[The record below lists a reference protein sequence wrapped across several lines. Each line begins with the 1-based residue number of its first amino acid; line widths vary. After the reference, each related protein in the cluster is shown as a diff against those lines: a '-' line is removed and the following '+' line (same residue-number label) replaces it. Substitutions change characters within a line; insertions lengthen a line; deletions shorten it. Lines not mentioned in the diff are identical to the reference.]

1 MYYLCSAKFIKTLAR
16 MVESVDTRDLKSL
29 GPKGCVGSSPTPGT
43 VFNSSPA
50 SCSAT
55 CGTCCFMSLP
65 ANASRSNLILCIRLA
80 PLVGREHFVGQPRRA
95 RGDDEA
101 SVARSAA
108 RGAYRHHHST
118 QHCAKRAA
126 IYAIMCNDYLHRLHR
141 GCNCTKL
148 HPLLS
153 GQNSIEA
160 VIAPFNFK
168 LSTTLLSTGES

>member
-80 PLVGREHFVGQPRRA
+80 PLVGREHFVDVERHWWLGQTAQQPRSARDRTGARRA
-95 RGDDEA
+95 
-101 SVARSAA
+101 S
-108 RGAYRHHHST
+108 
-118 QHCAKRAA
+118 AKRAA

>member
-1 MYYLCSAKFIKTLAR
+1 

-43 VFNSSPA
+43 IFNSSPA

-65 ANASRSNLILCIRLA
+65 ANASRSNLILYIRLA
-80 PLVGREHFVGQPRRA
+80 PLVGREHFVDVERHWWLGQTAQQPRSARDRTGARRA
-95 RGDDEA
+95 SA
-101 SVARSAA
+101 AQQPRSARDRTGA
-108 RGAYRHHHST
+108 RRAS
-118 QHCAKRAA
+118 AKRAA